1 MAKLVVFLLAIPVCL
16 LLVCLIFKRTENYF
30 FNSLMPAYVINLD
43 HRTDRWSEAV
53 TELSPN
59 FNLKRVSAVKSDPGW
74 VGNGQSFKKIFKAC
88 DSDVLIFED
97 DATFKGSYSDLVKC
111 IADLPD
117 GWDMLM
123 LGANIRDP
131 KIDRVSPNIV
141 RTYGAWTAHA
151 IIYSHRFAKE
161 MAETELTMVIDE
173 YFRSVVHPKG
183 NSYVCV
189 PFLSYQR
196 KSHSDFEQDIKDYTD
211 LFDESNRKALEVV
224 ANE

>member
-1 MAKLVVFLLAIPVCL
+1 MIKLVVFLLFCL
-16 LLVCLIFKRTENYF
+16 LLVYLIFKRTETYF
-30 FNSLMPAYVINLD
+30 FKYFMPVYVINLD

-53 TELSPN
+53 TELSPH
-59 FNLKRVSAVKSDPGW
+59 FNLKRVSAVKQDPGW

-97 DATFKGSYSDLVKC
+97 DATFKGTFSDLVKC

-123 LGANIRDP
+123 LGATIRDP

-141 RTYGAWTAHA
+141 RTYGAWTSHA

-161 MAETELTMVIDE
+161 MAETELTMPIDE
-173 YFRSVVHPKG
+173 YFRIVVHPKG

-196 KSHSDFEQDIKDYTD
+196 KSHSDIEHDIKDYTD
-211 LFDESNRKALEVV
+211 LMDESNRKVLEVV
-224 ANE
+224 ANA